1 MRFHREIL
9 DWIMRNNLISCRK
22 INLED
27 WKRISGTL
35 YTRFILIYI
44 ISCQIVCVLI
54 LCVNLGLIHIFFP
67 LRFKKQFIFA
77 NNSTERVYLFFC
89 SLVN

>member
-1 MRFHREIL
+1 M
-9 DWIMRNNLISCRK
+9 
-22 INLED
+22 ED

-67 LRFKKQFIFA
+67 PQIQKE
-77 NNSTERVYLFFC
+77 TVYFRE
-89 SLVN
+89 